1 MTIPSMLTLRR
12 SVKLVALAAV
22 GVCVFLLGARAA
34 AQGGGDVIRL
44 DQALDAIIAPDA
56 KLETLVEDYF
66 GGDEGPVWDKAA
78 GHLLFSDQAANKIY
92 RMTPDGKFAV
102 HLENSGLTDFAA
114 LRGISPWDGNTGALL
129 NNGRLIIAIVGSNGL
144 AIDHQGRL
152 IICQHGN
159 RALIRVEKDGT
170 RTTLADRF
178 EGKRLNG
185 PNDLQVAKDGSI
197 YFTDIGVMP
206 GKELPAGFYRWKDGT
221 LTRLHADFQGAFAN
235 GIALSPDERRLYVA
249 VGRKIVQFDLD
260 AAAGRIS
267 NERVLVDMTAE
278 KQPGQPDGFKVD
290 LKGNLFFGGAG
301 GLWITSPDGT
311 HLGTIRNPRNTNMA
325 FGGAD
330 GRDLYIMTF
339 TGVRRIRL
347 AAPAI

>member
-1 MTIPSMLTLRR
+1 MRQPG
-12 SVKLVALAAV
+12 VVAACVVLAAV
-22 GVCVFLLGARAA
+22 SGASLFGGQARGQA
-34 AQGGGDVIRL
+34 GGDVLRL
-44 DQALDAIIAPDA
+44 DPALDAIISPGA

-78 GHLLFSDQAANKIY
+78 GHLLFSDQAANRIY
-92 RMTPDGKFAV
+92 RMTPDGTFSV
-102 HLENSGLTDFAA
+102 HLENSGLTDFAS

-144 AIDHQGRL
+144 ALDHEGRL

-159 RALIRVEKDGT
+159 RALVRVEKDGT
-170 RTTLADRF
+170 RTVLADRF

-185 PNDLQVAKDGSI
+185 PNDLHVAKDGSI

-206 GKELPAGFYRWKDGT
+206 GKEMPAGFYRWKDGT

-235 GIALSPDERRLYVA
+235 GIALSPDERMLYVA
-249 VGRKIVQFDLD
+249 VGRTIVRFDLN
-260 AAAGRIS
+260 AAAGVVS
-267 NERVLVDMTAE
+267 NERVLVDMTGE
-278 KQPGQPDGFKVD
+278 KLPGQPDGFKVD
-290 LKGNLFFGGAG
+290 RKGNLFFGGAG
-301 GLWITSPDGT
+301 GLWITSPDGK